1 MKQFAVTEAAYLS
14 GLVSR
19 VQQHDNDAFAELY
32 TLTYERLYASAC
44 SFLQDERLAQDA
56 LQETYIVVYQS
67 IHTLREPKY
76 FMAWLRSISQR
87 ICYDMRQK
95 TRRQP
100 SGMNEELLAVL
111 PDDAQSPERSNQ
123 QQDLRDMV
131 DRLPEKERQA
141 VLLRYYAGLELKD
154 VALAMGCSVS
164 TVTRYLQ
171 RSHEKLR
178 DAYGEGR

>member
-14 GLVSR
+14 GLVAR

-32 TLTYERLYASAC
+32 SLTYERLYASAC

-67 IHTLREPKY
+67 IGTLREPKY

-95 TRRQP
+95 SRRQP
-100 SGMNEELLAVL
+100 GGLNEEQLAVL
-111 PDDAQSPERSNQ
+111 PDDAQSP
-123 QQDLRDMV
+123 
-131 DRLPEKERQA
+131 
-141 VLLRYYAGLELKD
+141 
-154 VALAMGCSVS
+154 
-164 TVTRYLQ
+164 
-171 RSHEKLR
+171 
-178 DAYGEGR
+178 